1 MLKQR
6 LSSGFLLAGMVIAL
20 LLADAYLS
28 SRPDTHPRP
37 GGNPLRVWYSHG
49 ALTAAL
55 VLALTMLAVRELTH
69 FARAAGFRPLRAES
83 YVFAAGLA
91 LGPYLSANLPG
102 TFVHDQSWGM
112 LWLALAVGYTFSAQ
126 AVRRGTE
133 RAISNLAITF
143 FIIFFAG
150 GLAGFLTKIRMDIGG
165 PEGAVLLLFSVLIVK
180 ITDTGAFFSGM
191 LLGRHKMIPWLSPKK
206 TWEGFVGGLVWAMG
220 TSVGVGALLE
230 QYGIVRFP
238 PGFFGSPA
246 GLLLFGGV
254 LGLFSVAG
262 DLCVSLLKRDAAL
275 KDSGDSIPGM
285 GGILD
290 ILDSPLLCAPVA
302 WFYWTQII
310 GVHTAAGIR

>member
-1 MLKQR
+1 MLRQR
-6 LSSGFLLAGMVIAL
+6 LVSGFLLTGLIVAIL
-20 LLADAYLS
+20 LLDAYLS
-28 SRPDTHPRP
+28 SQPDTRPRP

-55 VLALTMLAVRELTH
+55 VLTLTMLAVRELTR
-69 FARAAGFRPLRAES
+69 FARVAGFRPLRAES

-91 LGPYLSANLPG
+91 LGPYVSSNLPG

-112 LWLALAVGYTFSAQ
+112 LWLAIAVGYTFSAQ

-150 GLAGFLTKIRMDIGG
+150 GLAGFLTKTRMEIGG
-165 PEGAVLLLFSVLIVK
+165 SEGAVLLLFSMLIVK
-180 ITDTGAFFSGM
+180 ITDTGAFFTGM
-191 LLGRHKMIPWLSPKK
+191 VFGRHKMIPWLSPKK

-220 TSVGVGALLE
+220 TAVGVGALLE
-230 QYGIVRFP
+230 YYGILDFP
-238 PGFFGSPA
+238 SGFFGSPA
-246 GLLLFGGV
+246 GLVLFGAV
-254 LGLFSVAG
+254 LGVFSVAG
-262 DLCVSLLKRDAAL
+262 DLAVSLLKRDAAL

-290 ILDSPLLCAPVA
+290 VLDSPLLCAPVA

-310 GVHTAAGIR
+310 GVRAIAAG